1 MPLMK
6 LLAIDTGTEALS
18 IAVSVTRADVTQV
31 WTHEGSA
38 GAAASATLVPAVMQ
52 LLLQA
57 EVRLND
63 LDAIAFGAGPGSFT
77 GLRTACAVAQGLA
90 FGAGLPV
97 LAVDSLLAVAE
108 QARFTHAPTAP
119 TCCVTAVLDARMDE
133 VYAATYCYAQGRW
146 HNPVPAALLAPQ
158 DVARWAGWSAQ
169 QHGPWWLAGN
179 AFAEFGAR
187 LASLDPAASTAA
199 KVPALPTAAALLRL
213 APSLFTQGA
222 AVRAELALPLYVR
235 DKVAKTT
242 AERAAEK
249 APAGAASP

>member
-1 MPLMK
+1 MPYMK

-18 IAVSVTRADVTQV
+18 IAVSVARADGTQV
-31 WTHEGSA
+31 WTHA
-38 GAAASATLVPAVMQ
+38 GAAGSAASIALVPAVMQ
-52 LLLQA
+52 LLLHA
-57 EVRLND
+57 EVRLTD

-97 LAVDSLLAVAE
+97 LPVDSLLAVAE
-108 QARFTHAPTAP
+108 TARFAHAPTLS

-133 VYAATYCYAQGRW
+133 VYAATYCYAQDRW
-146 HNPVPAALLAPQ
+146 QNLLPAALLPPQ
-158 DVARWAGWSAQ
+158 DVARWPGWSAP

-179 AFAEFGAR
+179 AFAEYGAR
-187 LASLDPAASTAA
+187 LASRDAGASTA
-199 KVPALPTAAALLRL
+199 VTIPALPTAAAMLRL
-213 APSLFTQGA
+213 APSLLVEGA
-222 AVRAELALPLYVR
+222 AVRAEQALPLYVR

-249 APAGAASP
+249 APARAGQA